1 MRKKLFE
8 KKKLFSAPEEIA
20 LRTLICRDCGN
31 IIETA
36 EHPSQAYC
44 PRCGG
49 KRLNVKLFPEKINPE
64 AEVATPR
71 KKMFSTY
78 LTPFEAKLKEFSG
91 KTVDKS
97 NFDDNELEKLKI
109 FSDISDDSVT
119 ISPNAFETEK
129 LFSKLTISVTKTLEL
144 DPAIMLGRSE
154 KEDMIDKLEDNEKL
168 PEKSIMIIKKAHNLP
183 IESKFSETDESWVED
198 SNIIPDLETEY
209 NNQSLG
215 MEQFVK
221 IIRDRYPDAPENI
234 VDILVQ
240 RGAIF
245 VDGSKVTIHKK

>member
-1 MRKKLFE
+1 MENKMR
-8 KKKLFSAPEEIA
+8 KKLFSAPEDIQ

-31 IIETA
+31 IIESA

-49 KRLNVKLFPEKINPE
+49 KRLNIKIFPNKIDPE
-64 AEVATPR
+64 AETQEPR
-71 KKMFSTY
+71 KKLFSSY
-78 LTPFEAKLKEFSG
+78 LTPLEAKLKEFSG
-91 KTVDKS
+91 KTVSKNEFTED
-97 NFDDNELEKLKI
+97 ELETTRF
-109 FSDISDDSVT
+109 FSEVGEDSVT
-119 ISPNAFETEK
+119 VSPSAFEIEK

-154 KEDMIDKLEDNEKL
+154 KEDIIDKLEEHDKL
-168 PEKSIMIIKKAHNLP
+168 PEKSIVVIKKAHNLP
-183 IESKFSETDESWVED
+183 IESKFSETSESWVED

-209 NNQSLG
+209 NNTSLG

-221 IIRDRYPDAPENI
+221 IIRDRYPDAPEDI
-234 VDILVQ
+234 MDILVQ
-240 RGAIF
+240 KGAIF